1 MSDSLISCQP
11 RIDEP
16 SKPRP
21 SSNTSGSRSA
31 MGMVKCCQ
39 VPGRSTNLKSTIC
52 ACWLRAK
59 ASADETALGPDD
71 FVFALAFG
79 LALALALAMRV
90 RSFLA
95 SNFGYRVVVAEKNK
109 VLIVRFRK
117 SAVKQAG
124 KRALTSNRRLLLYLR
139 PSVFIWRLYRWRC
152 FPAMA
157 TSPLSKREIQVL
169 LALVKVHVALG
180 VPIGSQTL
188 NQRED
193 LGVSSATIRNTL
205 ASLEE
210 KGYVSQPHVSAG
222 RIPSEKGYRF
232 YVQRCMAT
240 DGSDL
245 DEAEIALRQQ
255 LEAAQQEGN
264 YEEILHQLARTI
276 GDLSNQLGLVLAPRF
291 NQGIFHK
298 LELWRLEERRLLL
311 IITMRGGLTKSL
323 MVEVNCAVMQRELE
337 ILSRLF
343 NERLHGLTMAEIQ
356 CAVEERMVGLGPVP
370 QPVVEAVVRQIEGLS
385 TTSGADLHVSGTRNL
400 CLKPEFDD
408 PSEVADLIDLVEKKD
423 LLAQL
428 MSERQGVVITI
439 GSEHRPEAM
448 GRCSMV
454 TASYEVAGAKG
465 AVGVIGPTR
474 MPYRLLVNLVNC
486 AASRAADLIC

>member
-1 MSDSLISCQP
+1 
-11 RIDEP
+11 
-16 SKPRP
+16 
-21 SSNTSGSRSA
+21 
-31 MGMVKCCQ
+31 
-39 VPGRSTNLKSTIC
+39 
-52 ACWLRAK
+52 
-59 ASADETALGPDD
+59 
-71 FVFALAFG
+71 
-79 LALALALAMRV
+79 
-90 RSFLA
+90 
-95 SNFGYRVVVAEKNK
+95 
-109 VLIVRFRK
+109 
-117 SAVKQAG
+117 
-124 KRALTSNRRLLLYLR
+124 
-139 PSVFIWRLYRWRC
+139 
-152 FPAMA
+152 MA

-180 VPIGSQTL
+180 VPVGSQTL
-188 NQRED
+188 NEREN
-193 LGVSSATIRNTL
+193 LGVSPATIRNTL

-210 KGYVSQPHVSAG
+210 KGYISQPHVSAG

-232 YVQRCMAT
+232 YVQRCMETA
-240 DGSDL
+240 DVGL
-245 DEAEIALRQQ
+245 DEAEIILRQQ
-255 LEAAQQEGN
+255 LEAAQQEGD

-311 IITMRGGLTKSL
+311 IISMRGGLTKSL
-323 MVEVNCAVMQRELE
+323 MVEVNCAVMQRDLE
-337 ILSRLF
+337 ALSRLF

-356 CAVEERMVGLGPVP
+356 HAVEERMVELGPVP
-370 QPVVEAVVRQIEGLS
+370 WPVVEAVVRQIEGLA
-385 TTSGADLHVSGTRNL
+385 TTRGADLHVSGTRNL

-474 MPYRLLVNLVNC
+474 MPYRPLVNLVNC
-486 AASRAADLIC
+486 AASRAANLIC

>member
-1 MSDSLISCQP
+1 
-11 RIDEP
+11 
-16 SKPRP
+16 
-21 SSNTSGSRSA
+21 
-31 MGMVKCCQ
+31 
-39 VPGRSTNLKSTIC
+39 
-52 ACWLRAK
+52 
-59 ASADETALGPDD
+59 
-71 FVFALAFG
+71 
-79 LALALALAMRV
+79 
-90 RSFLA
+90 
-95 SNFGYRVVVAEKNK
+95 
-109 VLIVRFRK
+109 
-117 SAVKQAG
+117 
-124 KRALTSNRRLLLYLR
+124 
-139 PSVFIWRLYRWRC
+139 
-152 FPAMA
+152 MA

-169 LALVKVHVALG
+169 FALVKVHVALG
-180 VPIGSQTL
+180 VPVGSKTL
-188 NQRED
+188 NQREN
-193 LGVSSATIRNTL
+193 LGVSPATIRNTL

-210 KGYVSQPHVSAG
+210 KGYISQPHVSAG

-232 YVQRCMAT
+232 YVQRCMVTA
-240 DGSDL
+240 DAGL
-245 DEAEIALRQQ
+245 DETEIALRQQ
-255 LEAAQQEGN
+255 LKAAQQEGN

-298 LELWRLEERRLLL
+298 LELWRLGERRLLL

-323 MVEVNCAVMQRELE
+323 MVEVNCAVMQRDLE
-337 ILSRLF
+337 VLSRLF
-343 NERLHGLTMAEIQ
+343 NERLYGLTMAEIQ
-356 CAVEERMVGLGPVP
+356 RAVEERMIELGPVP
-370 QPVVEAVVRQIEGLS
+370 QPVVEAVVRQIEGLA

-408 PSEVADLIDLVEKKD
+408 PSEVAELIDLVEKKD

-474 MPYRLLVNLVNC
+474 MPYRPLVNLVNC

>member
-1 MSDSLISCQP
+1 
-11 RIDEP
+11 
-16 SKPRP
+16 
-21 SSNTSGSRSA
+21 
-31 MGMVKCCQ
+31 
-39 VPGRSTNLKSTIC
+39 
-52 ACWLRAK
+52 
-59 ASADETALGPDD
+59 
-71 FVFALAFG
+71 
-79 LALALALAMRV
+79 
-90 RSFLA
+90 
-95 SNFGYRVVVAEKNK
+95 
-109 VLIVRFRK
+109 
-117 SAVKQAG
+117 
-124 KRALTSNRRLLLYLR
+124 
-139 PSVFIWRLYRWRC
+139 
-152 FPAMA
+152 MA

-188 NQRED
+188 NQREN
-193 LGVSSATIRNTL
+193 LGVSPATIRNTL

-210 KGYVSQPHVSAG
+210 KGYISQPHVSAG

-232 YVQRCMAT
+232 YVQRCMVTA
-240 DGSDL
+240 DAGL
-245 DEAEIALRQQ
+245 DETEIALRQQ

-298 LELWRLEERRLLL
+298 LELWRLGERRLLL
-311 IITMRGGLTKSL
+311 IIKMRGGLTKSL
-323 MVEVNCAVMQRELE
+323 MVEVNCAVMQRDLE
-337 ILSRLF
+337 VLSRLF
-343 NERLHGLTMAEIQ
+343 NERLYGLTMAEIQ
-356 CAVEERMVGLGPVP
+356 RAVEERMIELGPVP
-370 QPVVEAVVRQIEGLS
+370 QPVVEAVVRQIEGLA

-428 MSERQGVVITI
+428 MSERHGVVITI
-439 GSEHRPEAM
+439 GSEHRPQAM

-474 MPYRLLVNLVNC
+474 MPYKPLVNLVNC
-486 AASRAADLIC
+486 AASRAANLIC

>member
-1 MSDSLISCQP
+1 
-11 RIDEP
+11 
-16 SKPRP
+16 
-21 SSNTSGSRSA
+21 
-31 MGMVKCCQ
+31 
-39 VPGRSTNLKSTIC
+39 
-52 ACWLRAK
+52 
-59 ASADETALGPDD
+59 
-71 FVFALAFG
+71 
-79 LALALALAMRV
+79 
-90 RSFLA
+90 
-95 SNFGYRVVVAEKNK
+95 
-109 VLIVRFRK
+109 
-117 SAVKQAG
+117 
-124 KRALTSNRRLLLYLR
+124 
-139 PSVFIWRLYRWRC
+139 
-152 FPAMA
+152 MA

-180 VPIGSQTL
+180 VPVGSQTL
-188 NQRED
+188 NQREN
-193 LGVSSATIRNTL
+193 LGVSPATIRNTL

-210 KGYVSQPHVSAG
+210 KGYISQPHVSAG

-240 DGSDL
+240 ADAGL
-245 DEAEIALRQQ
+245 DEAEITLRQQ
-255 LEAAQQEGN
+255 LEAAQQEGD

-298 LELWRLEERRLLL
+298 LELWRLGERRLLL

-323 MVEVNCAVMQRELE
+323 MVEVNCAVMQRDLE
-337 ILSRLF
+337 VLSRLF

-356 CAVEERMVGLGPVP
+356 RAVEERMIELGSVP
-370 QPVVEAVVRQIEGLS
+370 QPVVEAVVRQIEGLA
-385 TTSGADLHVSGTRNL
+385 TISGADLHVSGTRNL

-408 PSEVADLIDLVEKKD
+408 PSEVAELIDLVEKKD

-428 MSERQGVVITI
+428 MSERHGVVITI

-474 MPYRLLVNLVNC
+474 MPYRPLVNLVNC

>member
-1 MSDSLISCQP
+1 MP
-11 RIDEP
+11 
-16 SKPRP
+16 
-21 SSNTSGSRSA
+21 
-31 MGMVKCCQ
+31 
-39 VPGRSTNLKSTIC
+39 
-52 ACWLRAK
+52 
-59 ASADETALGPDD
+59 
-71 FVFALAFG
+71 
-79 LALALALAMRV
+79 
-90 RSFLA
+90 
-95 SNFGYRVVVAEKNK
+95 
-109 VLIVRFRK
+109 
-117 SAVKQAG
+117 
-124 KRALTSNRRLLLYLR
+124 
-139 PSVFIWRLYRWRC
+139 
-152 FPAMA
+152 

-180 VPIGSQTL
+180 VPVGSQTL
-188 NQRED
+188 NQREN
-193 LGVSSATIRNTL
+193 LGVSPATIRNTL

-210 KGYVSQPHVSAG
+210 KGYISQPHVSAG

-240 DGSDL
+240 ADAGL
-245 DEAEIALRQQ
+245 DEAEVSLRQQ
-255 LEAAQQEGN
+255 LEAAQQEGD

-298 LELWRLEERRLLL
+298 LELWRLGARRLLL

-323 MVEVNCAVMQRELE
+323 MVEVNCAVSQRDLE
-337 ILSRLF
+337 ALSRLF

-356 CAVEERMVGLGPVP
+356 HAVDERMAELGPVP
-370 QPVVEAVVRQIEGLS
+370 RLVVEAVVRQIEGLA
-385 TTSGADLHVSGTRNL
+385 TTRGADLHVSGTRNL

-408 PSEVADLIDLVEKKD
+408 PSEVAELIDLVEKKD

-428 MSERQGVVITI
+428 MSERHGVVITI

-474 MPYRLLVNLVNC
+474 MPYRPLVNLVNC

>member
-1 MSDSLISCQP
+1 
-11 RIDEP
+11 
-16 SKPRP
+16 
-21 SSNTSGSRSA
+21 
-31 MGMVKCCQ
+31 
-39 VPGRSTNLKSTIC
+39 
-52 ACWLRAK
+52 
-59 ASADETALGPDD
+59 
-71 FVFALAFG
+71 
-79 LALALALAMRV
+79 
-90 RSFLA
+90 
-95 SNFGYRVVVAEKNK
+95 
-109 VLIVRFRK
+109 
-117 SAVKQAG
+117 
-124 KRALTSNRRLLLYLR
+124 
-139 PSVFIWRLYRWRC
+139 
-152 FPAMA
+152 MA

-193 LGVSSATIRNTL
+193 LGVSSATIRHTL

-240 DGSDL
+240 ADAGL

-291 NQGIFHK
+291 NQGIFRK
-298 LELWRLEERRLLL
+298 LELWRLGERRLLL

-323 MVEVNCAVMQRELE
+323 MIEVNCAVMQRELE
-337 ILSRLF
+337 VLSRLF
-343 NERLHGLTMAEIQ
+343 NERLYGLTMAEIQ
-356 CAVEERMVGLGPVP
+356 RAVEERMVELGPVP
-370 QPVVEAVVRQIEGLS
+370 QPVVEAVVRQIEGLA

-408 PSEVADLIDLVEKKD
+408 PSEVAGLIDLVEKKD

-439 GSEHRPEAM
+439 GSEHRPQAM

-454 TASYEVAGAKG
+454 TASYEVAGANG

-474 MPYRLLVNLVNC
+474 MPYRPLVNLVNC
-486 AASRAADLIC
+486 AASRAANLIC

>member
-1 MSDSLISCQP
+1 
-11 RIDEP
+11 
-16 SKPRP
+16 
-21 SSNTSGSRSA
+21 
-31 MGMVKCCQ
+31 
-39 VPGRSTNLKSTIC
+39 
-52 ACWLRAK
+52 
-59 ASADETALGPDD
+59 
-71 FVFALAFG
+71 
-79 LALALALAMRV
+79 
-90 RSFLA
+90 
-95 SNFGYRVVVAEKNK
+95 
-109 VLIVRFRK
+109 
-117 SAVKQAG
+117 
-124 KRALTSNRRLLLYLR
+124 
-139 PSVFIWRLYRWRC
+139 
-152 FPAMA
+152 MA

-188 NQRED
+188 NQREN
-193 LGVSSATIRNTL
+193 LGVSPATIRNTL

-210 KGYVSQPHVSAG
+210 KGYISQPHVSAG

-240 DGSDL
+240 ANAGL
-245 DEAEIALRQQ
+245 DEAEITLRQQ
-255 LEAAQQEGN
+255 LEAAQQEGD

-298 LELWRLEERRLLL
+298 LELWRLGERRLLL

-323 MVEVNCAVMQRELE
+323 MVEVNCAVMQRDLE
-337 ILSRLF
+337 VLSRLF
-343 NERLHGLTMAEIQ
+343 NERLYGLTMAEIQ
-356 CAVEERMVGLGPVP
+356 RAVEERMIELGPVP
-370 QPVVEAVVRQIEGLS
+370 QPVVEAVVRQIEGLA

-408 PSEVADLIDLVEKKD
+408 PSEVAELIDLVEKKD

-474 MPYRLLVNLVNC
+474 MPYRPLVNLVNC

>member
-1 MSDSLISCQP
+1 MS
-11 RIDEP
+11 
-16 SKPRP
+16 
-21 SSNTSGSRSA
+21 
-31 MGMVKCCQ
+31 
-39 VPGRSTNLKSTIC
+39 
-52 ACWLRAK
+52 
-59 ASADETALGPDD
+59 
-71 FVFALAFG
+71 
-79 LALALALAMRV
+79 
-90 RSFLA
+90 
-95 SNFGYRVVVAEKNK
+95 
-109 VLIVRFRK
+109 
-117 SAVKQAG
+117 
-124 KRALTSNRRLLLYLR
+124 
-139 PSVFIWRLYRWRC
+139 
-152 FPAMA
+152 

-188 NQRED
+188 NRRED

-205 ASLEE
+205 ASLED

-240 DGSDL
+240 AAAGL

-298 LELWRLEERRLLL
+298 LELWRLGERRLLL

-323 MVEVNCAVMQRELE
+323 MVEVNSAVMQRDLE
-337 ILSRLF
+337 VLSRLF

-356 CAVEERMVGLGPVP
+356 RAVEERMVELGPVP
-370 QPVVEAVVRQIEGLS
+370 QPVVEAVVRQIEGLA
-385 TTSGADLHVSGTRNL
+385 TTSGADLHISGTRNL

-408 PSEVADLIDLVEKKD
+408 PSEVAGLIDLVEKKD

-428 MSERQGVVITI
+428 MSERHGVVITI
-439 GSEHRPEAM
+439 GSEHRPQAM

-474 MPYRLLVNLVNC
+474 MPYRPLVNLVNC

>member
-1 MSDSLISCQP
+1 MP
-11 RIDEP
+11 
-16 SKPRP
+16 
-21 SSNTSGSRSA
+21 
-31 MGMVKCCQ
+31 
-39 VPGRSTNLKSTIC
+39 
-52 ACWLRAK
+52 
-59 ASADETALGPDD
+59 
-71 FVFALAFG
+71 
-79 LALALALAMRV
+79 
-90 RSFLA
+90 
-95 SNFGYRVVVAEKNK
+95 
-109 VLIVRFRK
+109 
-117 SAVKQAG
+117 
-124 KRALTSNRRLLLYLR
+124 
-139 PSVFIWRLYRWRC
+139 
-152 FPAMA
+152 

-180 VPIGSQTL
+180 VPVGSQTL
-188 NQRED
+188 NQREN
-193 LGVSSATIRNTL
+193 LGVSPATIRNTL

-210 KGYVSQPHVSAG
+210 KGYISQPHVSAG

-240 DGSDL
+240 ANAGL
-245 DEAEIALRQQ
+245 DEAEITLRQQ
-255 LEAAQQEGN
+255 LEAAQQEGD

-298 LELWRLEERRLLL
+298 LELWRLGERRLLL

-323 MVEVNCAVMQRELE
+323 MVEVNCAVMQRDLE
-337 ILSRLF
+337 VLSRLF
-343 NERLHGLTMAEIQ
+343 NERLYGLTMAEIQ
-356 CAVEERMVGLGPVP
+356 RAVEERMIELGPVP
-370 QPVVEAVVRQIEGLS
+370 QPVVEAVVRQIEGLA

-408 PSEVADLIDLVEKKD
+408 PSEVAELIDLVEKKD

-474 MPYRLLVNLVNC
+474 MPYRPLVNLVNC